1 MTKLTGEQ
9 ATKSVAEAYAK
20 MVSEAKIVSDDG
32 TTHTISKP
40 SQNPQHDDH
49 VHSKPV
55 HNWGFDSTD
64 SHAYAERLKQDHP
77 HVQVHIHPNH
87 FDYSDT
93 GDGISF
99 SGKRKHVAAALA
111 SAHYENQEGNRDMP
125 ARHFDERKKHP
136 EVFKNY
142 TPPPFE

>member
-1 MTKLTGEQ
+1 MNKVTDAQ
-9 ATKSVAEAYAK
+9 ATKSVAEAYVK
-20 MVSEAKIVSDDG
+20 MIAEAKIVSHDG
-32 TTHTISKP
+32 STHEISKP

-64 SHAYAERLKQDHP
+64 SHACAERLKQDHP

-87 FDYSDT
+87 FDYSGT

-99 SGKRKHVAAALA
+99 SGKRKHVAHAL
-111 SAHYENQEGNRDMP
+111 SMAHYENQEGNRDMP
-125 ARHFDERKKHP
+125 ARHFDEKKKHP